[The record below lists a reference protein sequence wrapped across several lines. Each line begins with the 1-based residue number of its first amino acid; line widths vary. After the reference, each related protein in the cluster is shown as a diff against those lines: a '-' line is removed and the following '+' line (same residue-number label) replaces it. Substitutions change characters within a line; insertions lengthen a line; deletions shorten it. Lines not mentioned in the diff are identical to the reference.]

1 MISFVYSH
9 RKIWIIVLVTF
20 VVWHVSTVA
29 RKGQTKRWLNR
40 AKSTPGGK
48 TGNTEMT
55 PRWKQT
61 NQQRLGEDEIHGG
74 GNKNRD
80 RRREAKR
87 DTWGEKKKTGKNQSM
102 TVFAS
107 NIQPFNW
114 VIDLMRW
121 TSWMRKVKTFPRRDP
136 NCTTKKTWLKHRS
149 CNESILMDLGAQ
161 TLSGSAVFLF
171 CDAAA
176 RQDQGSGQGWSYNH
190 VCFKKSI
197 FTPTLP
203 PSASD
208 LLVSFVR
215 FLCVRGHK
223 SGTAKPKKL

>member
-1 MISFVYSH
+1 MNYCFSYFRGLTCFYS
-9 RKIWIIVLVTF
+9 
-20 VVWHVSTVA
+20 SQE
-29 RKGQTKRWLNR
+29 G
-40 AKSTPGGK
+40 
-48 TGNTEMT
+48 
-55 PRWKQT
+55 T
-61 NQQRLGEDEIHGG
+61 NQTLAQQSQIDTRR
-74 GNKNRD
+74 KNRKHWND
-80 RRREAKR
+80 TKMKTDEPTKIRRGWNTRRGKQKQRQKAWSKTRHVRREKN
-87 DTWGEKKKTGKNQSM
+87 TGKNQSM

>member
-9 RKIWIIVLVTF
+9 RKILIIVLVTF

-136 NCTTKKTWLKHRS
+136 NCTTKKDVIETQELQWKYS
-149 CNESILMDLGAQ
+149 D
-161 TLSGSAVFLF
+161 
-171 CDAAA
+171 
-176 RQDQGSGQGWSYNH
+176 GSGCTNSFW
-190 VCFKKSI
+190 VCSI
-197 FTPTLP
+197 FVLRCGSQTGSRIRTGLELQSCLFQEINLYSH
-203 PSASD
+203 SAP
-208 LLVSFVR
+208 VSQR
-215 FLCVRGHK
+215 FACELC
-223 SGTAKPKKL
+223 

>member
-9 RKIWIIVLVTF
+9 RKILIIVLVTF
-20 VVWHVSTVA
+20 VVWHVSTVD

-149 CNESILMDLGAQ
+149 CNESILMDLGAR
-161 TLSGSAVFLF
+161 TLSGF
-171 CDAAA
+171 C
-176 RQDQGSGQGWSYNH
+176 
-190 VCFKKSI
+190 SI
-197 FTPTLP
+197 FVLRCSSQTGSRIRTGLELQSCLFQEINLYSH
-203 PSASD
+203 SAP
-208 LLVSFVR
+208 VSQR
-215 FLCVRGHK
+215 FACELC
-223 SGTAKPKKL
+223 